1 MEENIVKQ
9 EIVTELLV
17 KSVKAVI
24 QREKNQLKPKK
35 LNRKMKILG
44 IGNAIVDV
52 ICKVEENFLAQNL
65 LTKST
70 MKLVNE
76 DEFKKIISGLKIE
89 ETIAGGSVANS
100 IVGLSQLG
108 NNVGF
113 IGKVSDDNLGVKYEE
128 GLKKEKVRYFYS
140 KKKEPIPTGTCLI
153 LITPDSERTM
163 VTFLGTAGKINQD
176 DIDIKAIKQ
185 SEILF
190 LEGYL
195 WDEGEPR
202 KAFEKA
208 INNSNKVAM
217 SLSDL
222 FCVERHKNN
231 FLELVKNKLDIIFA
245 NEQEIKALSN
255 SKDFNGVIEFTKNI
269 NKLFIITRGEKGAIA
284 INGNQVNECESKKNL
299 RIKDLTGAGD
309 LFAAGFLHGYIHD
322 KSIKEC
328 LETGTEMSSK
338 VIQIIGARLN

>member
-1 MEENIVKQ
+1 
-9 EIVTELLV
+9 
-17 KSVKAVI
+17 
-24 QREKNQLKPKK
+24 
-35 LNRKMKILG
+35 MKVLG

-52 ICKVEENFLAQNL
+52 ICKVEDKYLSDNG

-70 MKLVNE
+70 MKLVDE
-76 DEFKKIISGLKIE
+76 AEFKKLLSTLKIE
-89 ETIAGGSVANS
+89 ETVSGGSVANS

-108 NNVGF
+108 NKVGF
-113 IGKVSDDNLGVKYEE
+113 IGKVSDDNLGNKYEE
-128 GLKKEKVRYFYS
+128 GLKKENVRFFYS

-163 VTFLGTAGKINQD
+163 VTFLGTAGKINEN
-176 DIDIKAIKQ
+176 DIDSNAVKD
-185 SEILF
+185 SDILF

-195 WDEGEPR
+195 WDEGDPR

-222 FCVERHKNN
+222 FCVERHKPH
-231 FLELVKNKLDIIFA
+231 FLELVKNKLDITFA
-245 NEQEIKALSN
+245 NEQEIMSLIDVK
-255 SKDFNGVIEFTKNI
+255 KFEDVINFAKEI
-269 NKLFIITRGEKGAIA
+269 NKLIVVTRGDKGAIA
-284 INGNQVNECESKKNL
+284 INKNEIVECYAKNNL
-299 RIKDLTGAGD
+299 KIIDLTGAGD
-309 LFAAGFLHGYIHD
+309 LFAGGFLHGLINN
-322 KSIKEC
+322 KSIQES